1 MMYTFTE
8 NLYRQGNRYFIR
20 IPFNVWETCNQKGM
34 LPVRVTVEDTVFE
47 CKLISKGAGTY
58 FIPVSKAVAQQLN
71 SDGEIPVSFE
81 IIRELTRINKN
92 GPYTTDHPVR
102 KIDHIQEVVYPK
114 PGYCG
119 QICIA
124 MLSGLPIEEVIDFM
138 QTKPW
143 QCSLSRVMEAL
154 HYFGISHEDR
164 MTYTRGTAFAF
175 PKCCIVTVRDKPKN
189 HLALYYNGRFFEAR
203 HIEFEDIIGYLT
215 IHTG

>member
-1 MMYTFTE
+1 MIYTFTE

-58 FIPVSKAVAQQLN
+58 FIPVSKAVVQQLN
-71 SDGEIPVSFE
+71 SDGELPVSFE

-92 GPYTTDHPVR
+92 SPYTTDHPVR
-102 KIDHIQEVVYPK
+102 KIDHIQEVAYSK

-124 MLSGLPIEEVIDFM
+124 MLSGLPNRRGYRLHADEAMAVFLIESDGGI
-138 QTKPW
+138 
-143 QCSLSRVMEAL
+143 AL
-154 HYFGISHEDR
+154 FWYIS
-164 MTYTRGTAFAF
+164 
-175 PKCCIVTVRDKPKN
+175 
-189 HLALYYNGRFFEAR
+189 
-203 HIEFEDIIGYLT
+203 
-215 IHTG
+215 

>member
-1 MMYTFTE
+1 MLKRMWPYMSRYKKYLAISCFCVVAETVFELIIPIIMADIIDIGVANADKDYILIKGAQTVSYTH
-8 NLYRQGNRYFIR
+8 LDVYKRQ
-20 IPFNVWETCNQKGM
+20 
-34 LPVRVTVEDTVFE
+34 DTVFE

-58 FIPVSKAVAQQLN
+58 FIPISKAVVQQLN

-92 GPYTTDHPVR
+92 SPYTTDHPVR

-124 MLSGLPIEEVIDFM
+124 MLSGLPIEDVIDFM

-154 HYFGISHEDR
+154 HYFCLL
-164 MTYTRGTAFAF
+164 YTSR
-175 PKCCIVTVRDKPKN
+175 CV
-189 HLALYYNGRFFEAR
+189 
-203 HIEFEDIIGYLT
+203 
-215 IHTG
+215 